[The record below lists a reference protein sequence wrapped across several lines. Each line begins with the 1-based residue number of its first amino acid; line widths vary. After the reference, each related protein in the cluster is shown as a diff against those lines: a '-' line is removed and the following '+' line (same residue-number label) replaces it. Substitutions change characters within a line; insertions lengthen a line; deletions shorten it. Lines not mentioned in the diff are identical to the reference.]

1 MERVTVNRV
10 EVVETLTTTNPK
22 KNTEGKP
29 LTTKHSRI
37 SREVKCNGQRIYLEE
52 YPLALLPGAQHPA
65 ISQFLDFAY
74 EGARHAHLKEG
85 KTTKRL
91 SKRLFLKLSLWM
103 VWVLFVLAVTLVITL
118 YLKP

>member
-91 SKRLFLKLSLWM
+91 SKGFLFKLFIALWGLFS
-103 VWVLFVLAVTLVITL
+103 VAIVVLLITL
-118 YLKP
+118 YLML

>member
-10 EVVETLTTTNPK
+10 EVVETLTTTLPK

-52 YPLALLPGAQHPA
+52 YPLALLPEAQHPS

-91 SKRLFLKLSLWM
+91 SNGFLFKLFIVFW
-103 VWVLFVLAVTLVITL
+103 WVLSVVTVAMFTAI